1 VLQVNEPITAEAA
14 LEYYGISSNHER
26 MENGE
31 LRFRL
36 VTSDG
41 NGYVLT
47 VASESGAWQ
56 NSHSHSSF
64 QEMYIVESKWMA
76 LATANPSGGNPCIQI
91 LTEGKSVIT
100 PLGQIHNVYLP
111 SKAVIHTVRFGNR
124 SPNPRWEGSPSFD
137 EHTKRLSESEIL
149 ALAKL

>member
-1 VLQVNEPITAEAA
+1 MKETITAEAA
-14 LEYYGISSNHER
+14 QEHFGIATNHER

-36 VTSDG
+36 TSSDD
-41 NGYVLT
+41 NGYALT

-76 LATANPSGGNPCIQI
+76 LATANPSGGGPYIQI
-91 LTEGKSVIT
+91 LTEGKSVVI
-100 PLGQIHNVYLP
+100 PLGQVHNVYLP

-124 SPNPRWEGSPSFD
+124 GPSPRWEGSPSFD
-137 EHTKRLSESEIL
+137 EQTNGLSESEIL
-149 ALAKL
+149 ALA

>member
-1 VLQVNEPITAEAA
+1 VKETITAEFAQ
-14 LEYYGISSNHER
+14 EDFGIATNHER

-36 VTSDG
+36 TSGDG
-41 NGYVLT
+41 NGYALT
-47 VASESGAWQ
+47 VASESGGWQ

-76 LATANPSGGNPCIQI
+76 LATANPSGGKPCIQI
-91 LTEGKSVIT
+91 LTEGKSVVT

-124 SPNPRWEGSPSFD
+124 GPNPRWEGSPSFD
-137 EHTKRLSESEIL
+137 EQTKGLSESQIL
-149 ALAKL
+149 ALA

>member
-1 VLQVNEPITAEAA
+1 MKEKIAAEMAQ
-14 LEYYGISSNHER
+14 EHFGIATNHER

-36 VTSDG
+36 TVGGD
-41 NGYVLT
+41 NGYALT
-47 VASESGAWQ
+47 VASESGGWQ

-76 LATANPSGGNPCIQI
+76 LATAPPFGCKPCIQI
-91 LTEGKSVIT
+91 FTEGKWVVT

-124 SPNPRWEGSPSFD
+124 GSNPEWEGSPSFD
-137 EHTKRLSESEIL
+137 EQTKGLSESQIL
-149 ALAKL
+149 ALA

>member
-1 VLQVNEPITAEAA
+1 MTETIAAEFAK
-14 LEYYGISSNHER
+14 ENFGIVTNHEC

-36 VTSDG
+36 IGSDG
-41 NGYVLT
+41 NGYALT
-47 VASESGAWQ
+47 VASGSGAWQ
-56 NSHSHSSF
+56 NSHSHASF

-76 LATANPSGGNPCIQI
+76 LATANPLGGGPCIQI
-91 LTEGKSVIT
+91 LTEGQSVIT

-124 SPNPRWEGSPSFD
+124 SANPRWEGCPSFD
-137 EHTKRLSESEIL
+137 EETKSLSESQIL
-149 ALAKL
+149 ALA